1 MGLLCRLGVTISG
14 VVPFT
19 LDDLNRHISVS
30 YDDNHILSITSV
42 TISIEAATGLSTDIA
57 KDTDE
62 DMTCRYTRVKNS
74 HTLLTEAPSF
84 RLVFRSLGLFV
95 IPSPPH
101 TLIENRLFS
110 HTV

>member
-1 MGLLCRLGVTISG
+1 MTISG

-19 LDDLNRHISVS
+19 LDDLHHHISVS

-84 RLVFRSLGLFV
+84 QLVFRSLGLFV
-95 IPSPPH
+95 ILSPPTH
-101 TLIENRLFS
+101 TLIENRVFS

>member
-19 LDDLNRHISVS
+19 LDDLHHRISVS

-57 KDTDE
+57 KNTDE
-62 DMTCRYTRVKNS
+62 DITCRYTRVKNS
-74 HTLLTEAPSF
+74 HTLLIEAPSF
-84 RLVFRSLGLFV
+84 QLVFRSLGLFV
-95 IPSPPH
+95 TPH
-101 TLIENRLFS
+101 T
-110 HTV
+110 HTY